1 MIERF
6 IQNYFYSL
14 SLLEYVLTLT
24 DVISQYINTSTRDTL
39 FIFQEILLANSAWQF
54 SRQNL
59 RLTTILGEGN
69 FGRVSLFN
77 NIFSIVY

>member
-1 MIERF
+1 MV
-6 IQNYFYSL
+6 L
-14 SLLEYVLTLT
+14 SNKDVKYVTF
-24 DVISQYINTSTRDTL
+24 QYINISTRDTL

-77 NIFSIVY
+77 DIF